1 MRATLMQ
8 RTGDFYAAAVPAP
21 LKAKVLLQRLAM
33 GADCLREGIGA
44 KQEATS
50 HGTELSVL

>member
-1 MRATLMQ
+1 MQ